1 MNPKQ
6 SWRGLDLGRPIR
18 GPGRTILLRW
28 KLGLIRA
35 LILLGFAGVIQI
47 LCIAGIID
55 TLTMQPPHRI
65 ATDLVRLLGSG
76 EFNRAIVRTL
86 SNAMIAT
93 VMAMAVGVTVATL
106 IHRVRGLREALDLLF
121 STWYAVPILAFYPLL
136 IVIFGL
142 TSLPSI
148 VIGFMQGVVAVI
160 VSTLDGLDRVPQVLR
175 KLARTQ
181 HMSALETAWLI
192 TLPAA
197 APWLLSGA
205 KLAIA
210 FAIIGVVAS
219 EFLMARE
226 GMGFEISYAYNNF
239 DNARMYPLIVLVIV
253 FSVSVNAA
261 LLRWEA
267 KLARRRGLKP

>member
-1 MNPKQ
+1 MHI
-6 SWRGLDLGRPIR
+6 SRRPV
-18 GPGRTILLRW
+18 
-28 KLGLIRA
+28 LIRA
-35 LILLGFAGVIQI
+35 LMLVAFVGALEI
-47 LCIAGIID
+47 LCAVGLID
-55 TLTMQPPHRI
+55 TLTMQPPHQI
-65 ATDLVRLLGSG
+65 VIDLVRLLASG
-76 EFNRAIVRTL
+76 ALNRAIARTL
-86 SNAMIAT
+86 GNAMIAT
-93 VMAMAVGVTVATL
+93 SMAMLVGVAAAAL

-121 STWYAVPILAFYPLL
+121 TTWYAVPVLAFYPLL

-148 VIGFMQGVVAVI
+148 MIGFMQGLVAVI
-160 VSTLDGLDRVPQVLR
+160 VTALDGLDRVPRVLR

-181 HMSALETAWLI
+181 HMTALETTWLI

-205 KLAIA
+205 KLAIV
-210 FAIIGVVAS
+210 FSIIGVVAS

-253 FSVSVNAA
+253 FSVTVNSI
-261 LLRWEA
+261 LLRWERR
-267 KLARRRGLKP
+267 LARRRGLQL

>member
-1 MNPKQ
+1 MRA
-6 SWRGLDLGRPIR
+6 SWRL
-18 GPGRTILLRW
+18 TS
-28 KLGLIRA
+28 IRA
-35 LILLGFAGVIQI
+35 LMLLALAGVLEI
-47 LCIAGIID
+47 LCAAGVID

-65 ATDLVRLLGSG
+65 VIDLVSLLASG
-76 EFNRAIVRTL
+76 AFNRAIARTL

-93 VMAMAVGVTVATL
+93 SMAMVVGVAVATL

-142 TSLPSI
+142 SSLPSI
-148 VIGFMQGVVAVI
+148 MIGFAQGVVAVI
-160 VSTLDGLDRVPQVLR
+160 VTTLDGLDRVPRVLG

-181 HMSALETAWLI
+181 HMTALETAWLI

-205 KLAIA
+205 KLAIV
-210 FAIIGVVAS
+210 FSIIGVVAS

-253 FSVSVNAA
+253 FSVTVNAM

-267 KLARRRGLKP
+267 RLARRRGLKP

>member
-1 MNPKQ
+1 MRA
-6 SWRGLDLGRPIR
+6 SWLTLIR
-18 GPGRTILLRW
+18 G
-28 KLGLIRA
+28 
-35 LILLGFAGVIQI
+35 LILLGFIGLLEVLCAHGV
-47 LCIAGIID
+47 ID

-65 ATDLVRLLGSG
+65 VTDLVRLLASG
-76 EFNRAIVRTL
+76 AFNRAIVRTL

-93 VMAMAVGVTVATL
+93 AMAIIVGVTAATL

-148 VIGFMQGVVAVI
+148 MIGFMQGFVAVI
-160 VSTLDGLDRVPQVLR
+160 VTTLDGLDRVPRVLR
-175 KLARTQ
+175 KLASTQ
-181 HMSALETAWLI
+181 HMTALETAWLI

-197 APWLLSGA
+197 APWLLSGV

-210 FAIIGVVAS
+210 FSIIGVVAS

-253 FSVSVNAA
+253 FSVSVNAI

-267 KLARRRGLKP
+267 RLARRRGLKP

>member
-1 MNPKQ
+1 MRA
-6 SWRGLDLGRPIR
+6 SWRL
-18 GPGRTILLRW
+18 TS
-28 KLGLIRA
+28 IRA
-35 LILLGFAGVIQI
+35 LMLLALVGVLEV
-47 LCIAGIID
+47 LCAVGVID

-65 ATDLVRLLGSG
+65 AIDLVRLLASG
-76 EFNRAIVRTL
+76 AFNRAIARTL
-86 SNAMIAT
+86 SDAMIAT
-93 VMAMAVGVTVATL
+93 SMAMVVGVAVATL
-106 IHRVRGLREALDLLF
+106 IHRARGLREALDLLF

-142 TSLPSI
+142 SSLPSI
-148 VIGFMQGVVAVI
+148 MIGFAQGVVAVI
-160 VSTLDGLDRVPQVLR
+160 VTTLDGLDRVPRVLR

-181 HMSALETAWLI
+181 HMTALETAWLI

-205 KLAIA
+205 KLAIV
-210 FAIIGVVAS
+210 FSIIGVVAS

-253 FSVSVNAA
+253 FSVTVNAI

-267 KLARRRGLKP
+267 RLARRRGLKP

>member
-1 MNPKQ
+1 MPT
-6 SWRGLDLGRPIR
+6 RFRLTLVRA
-18 GPGRTILLRW
+18 TILL
-28 KLGLIRA
+28 A
-35 LILLGFAGVIQI
+35 FVGVLEV
-47 LCIAGIID
+47 LCATGIID

-65 ATDLVRLLGSG
+65 VIDLVRLLASGS
-76 EFNRAIVRTL
+76 FNRAITRTL
-86 SNAMIAT
+86 TNAMIAT
-93 VMAMAVGVTVATL
+93 SMAIVGGVAVGSL
-106 IHRVRGLREALDLLF
+106 IHRIRGLREALDLMF
-121 STWYAVPILAFYPLL
+121 STWYAVPVLAFYPLL

-148 VIGFMQGVVAVI
+148 MIGFMQGVVAVI
-160 VSTLDGLDRVPQVLR
+160 VTTLDGLDRVPRVLR

-181 HMSALETAWLI
+181 HMTAWETAWLI

-205 KLAIA
+205 KLAVV
-210 FAIIGVVAS
+210 FSIIGVVAS

-253 FSVSVNAA
+253 FSVTVNSL

-267 KLARRRGLKP
+267 RLARRRGLKP